1 MKSLSTE
8 LPQKQLQE
16 IGIDDLGKINI
27 HMKQII
33 NTVNAPA
40 AIGPYSQAN
49 MANGI
54 LYISGQIPVDPATG
68 KLVEGI
74 EKETH
79 QVMKNLEAILTEAGM
94 TFKNVV
100 KATIFL
106 KSMDDF
112 AVMNDIY
119 ASYLD
124 ADSYPARETV
134 QVSCLPK
141 NVDIEISMIAH
152 QD

>member
-1 MKSLSTE
+1 MKKIISTSE
-8 LPQKQLQE
+8 
-16 IGIDDLGKINI
+16 
-27 HMKQII
+27 
-33 NTVNAPA
+33 APA

-49 MANGI
+49 FANGI
-54 LYISGQIPVDPATG
+54 LYISGQIPLNPKTG
-68 KLVEGI
+68 KLEEGI

-79 QVMKNLEAILTEAGM
+79 QVMKNLEAILTEAGL

-106 KSMDDF
+106 KNMDDF

-124 ADSYPARETV
+124 SESFPARETV

-152 QD
+152 QF

>member
-1 MKSLSTE
+1 MKKLISTS
-8 LPQKQLQE
+8 K
-16 IGIDDLGKINI
+16 
-27 HMKQII
+27 
-33 NTVNAPA
+33 APA

-49 MANGI
+49 FAGGI
-54 LYISGQIPVDPATG
+54 LYISGQIPLNAETG
-68 KLVEGI
+68 KLEEGI

-79 QVMKNLEAILTEAGM
+79 QVMKNLEAILQEAGM

-106 KSMDDF
+106 KNMDDF
-112 AVMNDIY
+112 VVMNDIY

-124 ADSYPARETV
+124 SENFPARETV

-152 QD
+152 QF

>member
-1 MKSLSTE
+1 MKKVISTS
-8 LPQKQLQE
+8 K
-16 IGIDDLGKINI
+16 
-27 HMKQII
+27 
-33 NTVNAPA
+33 APA

-49 MANGI
+49 FAHGI
-54 LYISGQIPVDPATG
+54 LYISGQIPLNSETG

-79 QVMKNLEAILTEAGM
+79 QVMKNLEAVLTAADM

-106 KSMDDF
+106 KNMDDF
-112 AVMNDIY
+112 SVMNDIY

-124 ADSYPARETV
+124 AENFPARETV

-152 QD
+152 QF

>member
-1 MKSLSTE
+1 MVIACDFK
-8 LPQKQLQE
+8 
-16 IGIDDLGKINI
+16 KIKYPL
-27 HMKQII
+27 MKQII

-49 MANGI
+49 MANGV

-106 KSMDDF
+106 KNMDDF

-124 ADSYPARETV
+124 AESFPARETV

>member
-1 MKSLSTE
+1 
-8 LPQKQLQE
+8 
-16 IGIDDLGKINI
+16 
-27 HMKQII
+27 
-33 NTVNAPA
+33 
-40 AIGPYSQAN
+40 
-49 MANGI
+49 
-54 LYISGQIPVDPATG
+54 
-68 KLVEGI
+68 
-74 EKETH
+74 
-79 QVMKNLEAILTEAGM
+79 M

-124 ADSYPARETV
+124 AESFPARETV

-141 NVDIEISMIAH
+141 KCGYRNFYDCSSGLMNFIRNTIAVIVGLGIAGLIITLGIRVFPQWITFEAFAPFEHWERFLQSMQNDDAFFGFLCLF
-152 QD
+152 QDWEQQ

>member
-1 MKSLSTE
+1 MK
-8 LPQKQLQE
+8 
-16 IGIDDLGKINI
+16 KII
-27 HMKQII
+27 S
-33 NTVNAPA
+33 TVNAPA

-49 MANGI
+49 MANGV
-54 LYISGQIPVDPATG
+54 LYISGQIPVDPVTG

-79 QVMKNLEAILTEAGM
+79 QVMKNLEAILTEVGM

-106 KSMDDF
+106 KNMDDF

-124 ADSYPARETV
+124 AESYPARETV

>member
-1 MKSLSTE
+1 MKKLIST
-8 LPQKQLQE
+8 P
-16 IGIDDLGKINI
+16 
-27 HMKQII
+27 H
-33 NTVNAPA
+33 APA

-49 MANGI
+49 LANGI
-54 LYISGQIPVDPATG
+54 LYISGQIPMNSDTG
-68 KLVEGI
+68 KLEEGI
-74 EKETH
+74 EKATH
-79 QVMKNLEAILTEAGM
+79 QVMKNLEAILSEAGM

-106 KSMDDF
+106 KNMDDF
-112 AVMNDIY
+112 AAMNEIY

-124 ADSYPARETV
+124 TESFPARETV

-152 QD
+152 QF

>member
-1 MKSLSTE
+1 MK
-8 LPQKQLQE
+8 
-16 IGIDDLGKINI
+16 KII
-27 HMKQII
+27 TTQ
-33 NTVNAPA
+33 NAPA
-40 AIGPYSQAN
+40 AIGPYAQAT
-49 MANGI
+49 MAGGI
-54 LYISGQIPVDPATG
+54 LYISGQIPLDPSTG
-68 KLVEGI
+68 KIAEGI

-79 QVMKNLEAILTEAGM
+79 QVMKNLQAILAEAGL
-94 TFKNVV
+94 TFRNVM

-106 KSMDDF
+106 KNMDDF

-124 ADSYPARETV
+124 QDSYPARETV